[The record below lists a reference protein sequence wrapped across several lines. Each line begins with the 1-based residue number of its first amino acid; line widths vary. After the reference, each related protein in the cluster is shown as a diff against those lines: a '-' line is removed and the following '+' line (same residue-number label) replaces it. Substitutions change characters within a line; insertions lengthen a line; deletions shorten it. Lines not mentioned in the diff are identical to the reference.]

1 MAERDDWG
9 TDQGLP
15 RWTRGRL
22 AMLGPM
28 TLWLLLLLAE
38 PIAQTTALH
47 PAWPSWLGLA
57 VVAAAFLGCAV
68 VGTAVSE
75 IQMSLTRQ
83 PSLGWAAR
91 LGPGLLVVLTV
102 ATVALVARSQD
113 SANLFSLLSI
123 AVVIV
128 LDAQAA
134 LRAVVIVTCLS
145 WFTVRLS
152 GGTSDRLSA
161 TVIVTLLSGLG
172 CWSFR
177 RLFAVIAEL
186 AATREELARVA
197 VERERERFS
206 RDLHDLLGHTL
217 SVIVVKAQAVR
228 RLATRDGEAA
238 AQHGADIETIG
249 RRALSEVRQAVDGY
263 RGTGLAAELERGGQ
277 ALAATGIA
285 MTLDQP
291 PSSER
296 LPADVDALFGWVVRE
311 GLTNVVRHS
320 GAHHCVLT
328 WSRDAHTARIEI
340 VDDGKGLAGNQSG
353 HDGNGLSGLGKRVSV
368 AGGRLEAGRAEDGF
382 RLSVEVPVTEPAPQ
396 LKPMPDTQAGAAR

>member
-1 MAERDDWG
+1 
-9 TDQGLP
+9 
-15 RWTRGRL
+15 
-22 AMLGPM
+22 
-28 TLWLLLLLAE
+28 
-38 PIAQTTALH
+38 
-47 PAWPSWLGLA
+47 
-57 VVAAAFLGCAV
+57 
-68 VGTAVSE
+68 
-75 IQMSLTRQ
+75 
-83 PSLGWAAR
+83 
-91 LGPGLLVVLTV
+91 
-102 ATVALVARSQD
+102 
-113 SANLFSLLSI
+113 
-123 AVVIV
+123 
-128 LDAQAA
+128 
-134 LRAVVIVTCLS
+134 
-145 WFTVRLS
+145 
-152 GGTSDRLSA
+152 
-161 TVIVTLLSGLG
+161 VIVTLLSGLG